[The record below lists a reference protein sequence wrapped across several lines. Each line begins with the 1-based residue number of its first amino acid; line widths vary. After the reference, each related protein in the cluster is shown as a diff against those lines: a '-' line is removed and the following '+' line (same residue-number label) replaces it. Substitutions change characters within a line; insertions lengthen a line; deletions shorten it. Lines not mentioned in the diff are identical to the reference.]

1 MSREVDDG
9 LLEQEGA
16 ELATGRTVRSSTGTC
31 WVVTLDRGSVRGSV
45 AGKMVTSDGP
55 DVSSAPWT
63 EVLFDLSTTGLLF
76 TC

>member
-1 MSREVDDG
+1 M
-9 LLEQEGA
+9 
-16 ELATGRTVRSSTGTC
+16 
-31 WVVTLDRGSVRGSV
+31 RGSV
-45 AGKMVTSDGP
+45 AGKTVTSDGL